1 MKHNIEEKRV
11 ESDIKDI
18 GLAEAGLLRVDW
30 AESHMP
36 VLRAIRERFAKELPL
51 QGQRIAACLH
61 VTTET
66 ANLMRTL
73 KAGGAEVWLAASNPL
88 STQDSTA
95 AALVAE
101 GIPVF
106 AINGEDNETYYRHL
120 DALLDKRPTMTMD
133 DGCDLVSVLHTKRPE
148 QLSEVVAGTEET
160 TTGVIRLRQMEAD
173 SALGFPVVAVN
184 DTPTK
189 HLFDNRYGTGQS
201 TLDGITRATNILWAG
216 KRVVIGGYGYGGRG
230 LSMRARGLGAQVVVT
245 EIDDVKALEAV
256 MEGFEVMRMVDAA
269 PRADVIIT
277 VTGNRDI
284 VRDEHFAVVKDGC
297 ILANTGHFDV
307 EINKEHL
314 DAVTVSKT
322 EVRPLVVEHVLTDG
336 RRVYLLADG
345 RLVNLAAA
353 EGHPASVM
361 DMSFADQALT
371 AEWLVSVAGTLE
383 NKVYDV
389 PDEIDRAVASLK
401 LETLGVGI
409 DTLTPEQVA
418 YLASWQHGT

>member
-1 MKHNIEEKRV
+1 MTERNEQV
-11 ESDIKDI
+11 DADIKDA
-18 GLAEAGLLRVDW
+18 GLATTGKLRIDW

-36 VLRAIRERFAKELPL
+36 VLRSIRTRFEAEQPL
-51 QGQRIAACLH
+51 RGQRIAACLH

-66 ANLMRTL
+66 ANLMLTL

-88 STQDSTA
+88 STQDETA

-101 GIPVF
+101 GISVY
-106 AINGEDNETYYRHL
+106 AIHGEDNETYYRHL
-120 DALLDKRPTMTMD
+120 DAALDRRPTMTMD
-133 DGCDLVSVLHTKRPE
+133 DGCDLVTVLHTKRPE
-148 QLSEVVAGTEET
+148 QAAEVLAGTEET
-160 TTGVIRLRQMEAD
+160 TTGVIRLRQMEHD
-173 SALGFPVVAVN
+173 GALAYPVVAVN

-245 EIDDVKALEAV
+245 EIDAVKALEAV
-256 MEGFEVMRMVDAA
+256 MEGFEVMTMDQAA
-269 PRADVIIT
+269 RRADVIIT

-284 VRDEHFAVVKDGC
+284 VRGEHLEVIKDGC

-307 EINKEHL
+307 EINKPDL
-314 DAVTVSKT
+314 DSMTQSARQ
-322 EVRPLVVEHVLTDG
+322 VRPFVVEHTLEDG
-336 RRVYLLADG
+336 RKVFLLADG

-371 AEWLVSVAGTLE
+371 AEWLVNSAEGLE
-383 NKVYDV
+383 NRVYDV
-389 PDEIDRAVASLK
+389 PDDIDRAVAALK
-401 LETLGVGI
+401 LETMGVQI
-409 DTLTPEQVA
+409 DTLTAEQSA
-418 YLASWQHGT
+418 YLASWRHGT